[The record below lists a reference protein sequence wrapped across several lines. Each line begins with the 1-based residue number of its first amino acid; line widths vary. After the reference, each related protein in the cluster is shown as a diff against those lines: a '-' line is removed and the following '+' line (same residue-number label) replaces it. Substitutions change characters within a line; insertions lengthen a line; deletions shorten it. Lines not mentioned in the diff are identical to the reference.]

1 MSKFCFVWIIRCAFQ
16 HYQNE
21 YDVPVTVELKAV
33 VLGTLDVSSVRV
45 RLRPKNVINV
55 YSI

>member
-1 MSKFCFVWIIRCAFQ
+1 MSKLCFVWIIRCAFQ

-21 YDVPVTVELKAV
+21 YDVPVIVEPKAV
-33 VLGTLDVSSVRV
+33 VLGALDVSSVRV
-45 RLRPKNVINV
+45 RLRPNNVINV